1 MSVHTLI
8 TGAGG
13 ITPMGQTQQELVDNL
28 KAETSNISPMAILSK
43 NLKASF
49 WSPCVFNLKEDSPA
63 RDLPKSV
70 YNDTLAI
77 SYVSILR
84 ALADAGLGL
93 EVFASERTALVS
105 AMGATG
111 IDGLHS
117 LLGYREKRTSPFA
130 LLKSIPTA
138 VTGPLTALFNIR
150 GPVHTVQH
158 ACASGVRTVTQAM
171 DLIELGKADVVVCV
185 SAEKIL
191 GRPWPALTPCGRCTE
206 AIIPLMR
213 RHPSLKIERGLP
225 FLKAVA
231 V

>member
-111 IDGLHS
+111 PLSRREHQEHHLRGL
-117 LLGYREKRTSPFA
+117 LCG
-130 LLKSIPTA
+130 
-138 VTGPLTALFNIR
+138 
-150 GPVHTVQH
+150 
-158 ACASGVRTVTQAM
+158 
-171 DLIELGKADVVVCV
+171 
-185 SAEKIL
+185 
-191 GRPWPALTPCGRCTE
+191 PCG
-206 AIIPLMR
+206 
-213 RHPSLKIERGLP
+213 SQKQ
-225 FLKAVA
+225 KWS
-231 V
+231 